1 MGGIIHT
8 IDKVLTIPYTVPA
21 TITRAGLNDLVALL
35 SANGWLTDP
44 AVLATV
50 TDLHD
55 LTLYDALK
63 TSLAV
68 LTFSQLRLQ

>member
-1 MGGIIHT
+1 MGGVIHT

-35 SANGWLTDP
+35 SSNGWLTEP
-44 AVLATV
+44 AVLATI

-55 LTLYDALK
+55 LTMYEAFK
-63 TSLAV
+63 ISHSV
-68 LTFSQLRLQ
+68 LTLAQLRMQ